1 MRQQIGFLMQ
11 LAVLT
16 LLPFLILWQLNY
28 GMPLLWMPVL
38 TLVGIGVFTL
48 GTNLR
53 GGQEGAASSSPWC
66 LDCCCFLPR
75 RSPLSP
81 PSSLSRPARPHA
93 EKSGWLVST
102 SGDPTGP
109 TPFHC

>member
-1 MRQQIGFLMQ
+1 MRQQLGFLMQ
-11 LAVLT
+11 LTVLT

-53 GGQEGAASSSPWC
+53 GGQE
-66 LDCCCFLPR
+66 
-75 RSPLSP
+75 
-81 PSSLSRPARPHA
+81 
-93 EKSGWLVST
+93 
-102 SGDPTGP
+102 
-109 TPFHC
+109 